1 MNKPKIIAHRGANR
15 YAPQNTI
22 PAFEKAVELGA
33 DGTETDVHITKDGH
47 IVICH
52 NDTVDEMSNG
62 TGAIGSYM
70 FEDIRKLDFG
80 SKFSKDF
87 AGVTLPTVEE
97 YLECM
102 KKSDKLSVM
111 NIEIKPNKSEREDI
125 VRKTIEAV
133 KDYGLFDELLISSFD
148 YKMLVEAKKY
158 DPKCKTAY
166 LYPIYGQ
173 VVRRWFFQPLH
184 LAKKIGCDAM
194 HPHKAFATKT
204 LVKRAHAAGQ
214 RFMVGRAA
222 ADGQQRIRR
231 RVVQRTARLGSAAV
245 ESQIPAVLHSVIP
258 FLQRTMISNASGAL
272 RAARRERFL
281 FAGNRPP
288 AGG

>member
-62 TGAIGSYM
+62 TGAIGDYM
-70 FEDIRKLDFG
+70 FDDIRKLDFG

-184 LAKKIGCDAM
+184 LAQKILGTTFQTFYNNENGPIVAIKVNAWTVDDERDVIQMLENGVDGIITDRPDYVEGIVDRYLAE
-194 HPHKAFATKT
+194 HK
-204 LVKRAHAAGQ
+204 
-214 RFMVGRAA
+214 
-222 ADGQQRIRR
+222 
-231 RVVQRTARLGSAAV
+231 
-245 ESQIPAVLHSVIP
+245 
-258 FLQRTMISNASGAL
+258 
-272 RAARRERFL
+272 
-281 FAGNRPP
+281 
-288 AGG
+288 

>member
-22 PAFEKAVELGA
+22 PAFEKAIELGA
-33 DGTETDVHITKDGH
+33 DGTETDVHSTKDGY

-102 KKSDKLSVM
+102 QKSDKLSVM
-111 NIEIKPNKSEREDI
+111 NIEIKPCKTDRADI
-125 VRKTIEAV
+125 VRKTIDAA
-133 KDYGLFDELLISSFD
+133 KAYGLFDKLRISSFD
-148 YKMLVEAKKY
+148 
-158 DPKCKTAY
+158 
-166 LYPIYGQ
+166 
-173 VVRRWFFQPLH
+173 
-184 LAKKIGCDAM
+184 
-194 HPHKAFATKT
+194 
-204 LVKRAHAAGQ
+204 
-214 RFMVGRAA
+214 
-222 ADGQQRIRR
+222 
-231 RVVQRTARLGSAAV
+231 
-245 ESQIPAVLHSVIP
+245 
-258 FLQRTMISNASGAL
+258 
-272 RAARRERFL
+272 
-281 FAGNRPP
+281 
-288 AGG
+288 

>member
-1 MNKPKIIAHRGANR
+1 MLNKPKIIAHRGANR

-33 DGTETDVHITKDGH
+33 DGTETDVHSTKDGY

-158 DPKCKTAY
+158 EPKCKTA
-166 LYPIYGQ
+166 
-173 VVRRWFFQPLH
+173 
-184 LAKKIGCDAM
+184 
-194 HPHKAFATKT
+194 
-204 LVKRAHAAGQ
+204 
-214 RFMVGRAA
+214 
-222 ADGQQRIRR
+222 
-231 RVVQRTARLGSAAV
+231 
-245 ESQIPAVLHSVIP
+245 
-258 FLQRTMISNASGAL
+258 
-272 RAARRERFL
+272 
-281 FAGNRPP
+281 
-288 AGG
+288 

>member
-22 PAFEKAVELGA
+22 PAFEKAIELGA
-33 DGTETDVHITKDGH
+33 DGTETDVHSTKDGY

-102 KKSDKLSVM
+102 QKSDKLSIM
-111 NIEIKPNKSEREDI
+111 NIEIKPCKTDRADI
-125 VRKTIEAV
+125 VRKAIDAA
-133 KDYGLFDELLISSFD
+133 KAYGLFDKLLISSFD
-148 YKMLVEAKKY
+148 YKMLIEAKKY
-158 DPKCKTAY
+158 EPKCKTAY

-173 VVRRWFFQPLH
+173 IVTKWLCQPLR
-184 LAKKIGCDAM
+184 LAKRIGCDAM
-194 HPHKAFATKT
+194 HPHKAFATKS
-204 LVKRAHAAGQ
+204 LVRRAHAAG
-214 RFMVGRAA
+214 MKVNAWTVDEEKDIIKMLENGV
-222 ADGQQRIRR
+222 DGIITDRPDYVEG
-231 RVVQRTARLGSAAV
+231 VVDRYLA
-245 ESQIPAVLHSVIP
+245 EHK
-258 FLQRTMISNASGAL
+258 
-272 RAARRERFL
+272 
-281 FAGNRPP
+281 
-288 AGG
+288 

>member
-1 MNKPKIIAHRGANR
+1 MALRR

-33 DGTETDVHITKDGH
+33 DGIETDVHITKDGH

-62 TGAIGSYM
+62 TGAIGDYM
-70 FEDIRKLDFG
+70 FDDIRKLDFG

-173 VVRRWFFQPLH
+173 VVRRWFFQPLPREEDR
-184 LAKKIGCDAM
+184 L
-194 HPHKAFATKT
+194 
-204 LVKRAHAAGQ
+204 R
-214 RFMVGRAA
+214 
-222 ADGQQRIRR
+222 
-231 RVVQRTARLGSAAV
+231 RTASA
-245 ESQIPAVLHSVIP
+245 
-258 FLQRTMISNASGAL
+258 
-272 RAARRERFL
+272 
-281 FAGNRPP
+281 
-288 AGG
+288 

>member
-1 MNKPKIIAHRGANR
+1 MLNKPKIIAHRGANR

-33 DGTETDVHITKDGH
+33 DGTETDVHSTKDGY

-102 KKSDKLSVM
+102 QKSDKLSVM
-111 NIEIKPNKSEREDI
+111 NIEIKPCKTDRADI
-125 VRKTIEAV
+125 VRKTIDAA
-133 KDYGLFDELLISSFD
+133 KAYGLFDELLISSFD

-184 LAKKIGCDAM
+184 LAKKIGCDAL
-194 HPHKAFATKT
+194 HPHKAFATKA
-204 LVKRAHAAGQ
+204 LVRRAHAAGMKVNAWTVDEEKDVIQ
-214 RFMVGRAA
+214 MLENGV
-222 ADGQQRIRR
+222 DGIITDRPDY
-231 RVVQRTARLGSAAV
+231 V
-245 ESQIPAVLHSVIP
+245 ESVVDRYLAEHK
-258 FLQRTMISNASGAL
+258 
-272 RAARRERFL
+272 
-281 FAGNRPP
+281 
-288 AGG
+288 

>member
-62 TGAIGSYM
+62 TGAIGDYM
-70 FEDIRKLDFG
+70 FDDIRKLDFG

-102 KKSDKLSVM
+102 
-111 NIEIKPNKSEREDI
+111 
-125 VRKTIEAV
+125 KTIEAV

-184 LAKKIGCDAM
+184 LAQKIGCDAL
-194 HPHKAFATKT
+194 HPHKAFATKA
-204 LVKRAHAAGQ
+204 LVRRAHAAGIKVNAWTVDDERDVIQ
-214 RFMVGRAA
+214 MLENGV
-222 ADGQQRIRR
+222 DGIITDRPDY
-231 RVVQRTARLGSAAV
+231 V
-245 ESQIPAVLHSVIP
+245 EGIVDRYLAEHK
-258 FLQRTMISNASGAL
+258 
-272 RAARRERFL
+272 
-281 FAGNRPP
+281 
-288 AGG
+288 

>member
-1 MNKPKIIAHRGANR
+1 
-15 YAPQNTI
+15 
-22 PAFEKAVELGA
+22 
-33 DGTETDVHITKDGH
+33 
-47 IVICH
+47 
-52 NDTVDEMSNG
+52 MSNG
-62 TGAIGSYM
+62 TGAIGDYM
-70 FEDIRKLDFG
+70 FDDIRKLDFG

-173 VVRRWFFQPLH
+173 VVRRWFSSLCTSRRRS
-184 LAKKIGCDAM
+184 A
-194 HPHKAFATKT
+194 AT
-204 LVKRAHAAGQ
+204 HCI
-214 RFMVGRAA
+214 
-222 ADGQQRIRR
+222 RIRR
-231 RVVQRTARLGSAAV
+231 LRQKRSSAA
-245 ESQIPAVLHSVIP
+245 PMP
-258 FLQRTMISNASGAL
+258 PAL
-272 RAARRERFL
+272 RSTHGRLTRKRMLSRCSKTALTVSSPTAPIMSSPSWTDTSPSINK
-281 FAGNRPP
+281 A
-288 AGG
+288 